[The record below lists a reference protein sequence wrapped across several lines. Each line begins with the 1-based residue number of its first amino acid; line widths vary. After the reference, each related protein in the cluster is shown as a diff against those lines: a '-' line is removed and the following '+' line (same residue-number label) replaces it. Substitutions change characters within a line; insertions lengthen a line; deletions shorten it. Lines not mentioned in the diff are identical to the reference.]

1 MKHEWR
7 KAEKA
12 IYLPKGIEIVDI
24 PSSSL
29 LILDGEGDPNS
40 EMFASQIEA
49 LYSVSY
55 SIRMMLKKGIAG
67 ESFLYTVY
75 PLEGVWTTKDGS

>member
-24 PSSSL
+24 PSYSF

-55 SIRMMLKKGIAG
+55 SIRMMLKKA
-67 ESFLYTVY
+67 L
-75 PLEGVWTTKDGS
+75 LEKVLFIPCIL

>member
-24 PSSSL
+24 PSYSF

-49 LYSVSY
+49 LYSYSNDVKKRHYWRKFYLYRVSF
-55 SIRMMLKKGIAG
+55 RRCLGNRRW
-67 ESFLYTVY
+67 L
-75 PLEGVWTTKDGS
+75 